1 MAITEAQTRLSI
13 RQGGTGTGSTLTGL
27 VRGSASAMTAAELSG
42 DATTSGSNA
51 VTLATKHKTFVRS
64 IVIFLPTTADT
75 NLAQIYFG
83 QAVTLTRIACSTNV
97 GTVDIQLDKR
107 AEATP
112 NTAGTNAL
120 TATLQCTTTTGAST
134 TFTSAGVA
142 LRIPLNLQILATA
155 TAPGVVRI
163 HLEGTVD

>member
-1 MAITEAQTRLSI
+1 MRRLRLCVLVLLLLCAVAVWAAVALDTHANI
-13 RQGGTGTGSTLTGL
+13 LTVQAG
-27 VRGSASAMTAAELSG
+27 ASYSYTHTVAA
-42 DATTSGSNA
+42 GSN
-51 VTLATKHKTFVRS
+51 LA
-64 IVIFLPTTADT
+64 IFLMDIASG
-75 NLAQIYFG
+75 NNFG
-83 QAVTLTRIACSTNV
+83 DPVV
-97 GTVDIQLDKR
+97 QLDKR

-142 LRIPLNLQILATA
+142 ARIPLNLQILAIA

-163 HLEGTVD
+163 HIEGTID